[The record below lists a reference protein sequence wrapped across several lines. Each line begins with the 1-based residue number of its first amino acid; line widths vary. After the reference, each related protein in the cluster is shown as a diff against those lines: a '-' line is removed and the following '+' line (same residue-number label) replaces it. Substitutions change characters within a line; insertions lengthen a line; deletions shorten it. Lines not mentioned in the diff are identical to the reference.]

1 MSGSIFGMAV
11 RRSEDPRYLRG
22 QGGYI
27 TNLDAPDAL
36 HMVAVTSP
44 EPHGLLVSVDTE
56 WARDAPGVVGIYTAA
71 DLQLR
76 PLGTGTRAVPRE
88 VGRPPLATDR
98 VRFVG
103 EVVAV
108 VLAESEQEAVD
119 AASLVWPEIEPLPGV
134 ASVSDAVE
142 PGAPILFDEV
152 GTNLVHEARHGNSEN
167 PLEGAE
173 VEVELGV
180 VNQRLAAI
188 PLEPSATLAIP
199 RNDGGI
205 DVYVSSQ
212 NVFGHR
218 WNLAKALGLE
228 ADQVRTIVPDM
239 GGGFGAK
246 FYSYPEQIIAAKLA
260 MLHGRPVR
268 WTERRRQNLSG
279 MYHGRDQ
286 HQTIRLGATRDGRLL
301 GLEATVV
308 QNAGGYPAFGS
319 YLPNMTA
326 RMATGVYAIPKVD
339 VKVQAVATNTT
350 PTHAYRGA
358 GRPEATALLERAM
371 DVLAAELGMDP
382 VELRRQNFVRE
393 FPYDTHTSFTYD
405 SGDYDASLDRA
416 LAMADYPALRREQ
429 AERRARNDRKLLGIG
444 VSTYVEVTA
453 PFGNTEWGSTE
464 VHEDGTA
471 TVRVGTSSHGQ
482 GHESAFTQIVSGVL
496 GIPREDITF
505 IQGDTGAVP
514 QGDGTG
520 GSRSLQLG
528 GSAVLTSAE
537 EVLSKAKDILAHHLE
552 ANPADVVMVDGSGL
566 AVAGA
571 PATTTS
577 WAQIASM
584 AADETTLP
592 EGVDPGLKAELIFES
607 GGSSFPFGAH
617 LSVVEVD
624 RETGEVTLLRHIAV
638 DDCGTIFNRL
648 LVDGQ
653 VHGGVAQ
660 GIGQALFEEVAYDS
674 GGNLLS
680 GNLMTYLVPTAPTLP
695 LFEID
700 HTETPSPNNPL
711 GAKGIGESGTIGSTP
726 AVQNAIID
734 AVAHLGVRHID
745 MPATGYR
752 VWSAIH
758 SAQQ

>member
-1 MSGSIFGMAV
+1 MAGSIFGMAV
-11 RRSEDPRYLRG
+11 RRSEDPRYLHGRG
-22 QGGYI
+22 TYI
-27 TNLDAPDAL
+27 TNHQVPGVL

-44 EPHGLLVSVDTE
+44 EPHGRLIDIDTE
-56 WARDAPGVVGIYTAA
+56 WAAESPGVIGIYTAA
-71 DLQLR
+71 DLELR

-108 VLAESEQEAVD
+108 VLAETEQQAVD
-119 AASLVWPEIEPLPGV
+119 AAALVWPEIEPEPGV
-134 ASVSDAVE
+134 STIADALADD
-142 PGAPILFDEV
+142 APILFEEV
-152 GTNLVHEARHGNSEN
+152 GTNLVHEARHGNTET
-167 PLEGAE
+167 PLDDAE
-173 VEVELGV
+173 VVVELSV
-180 VNQRLAAI
+180 VNQRLAAV
-188 PLEPSATLAIP
+188 PLEPSAALAIP
-199 RNDGGI
+199 REDGGI
-205 DVYVSSQ
+205 DMYVSSQ

-228 ADQVRTIVPDM
+228 PDQVRTIVPDM

-246 FYSYPEQIIAAKLA
+246 FYSYPEQIIAGKLA

-268 WTERRRQNLSG
+268 WTERRRQNMAG

-286 HQTIRLGATRDGRLL
+286 AQTIRLGATKSGQLT
-301 GLEATVV
+301 GLQATID

-319 YLPNMTA
+319 FLPNMTA
-326 RMATGVYAIPKVD
+326 RMATGVYAIPKLD
-339 VKVQAVATNTT
+339 VTVRAIATNTT

-371 DVLAAELGMDP
+371 DLLAVQLGVDP
-382 VELRRQNFVRE
+382 VELRRKNFIRE
-393 FPYDTHTSFTYD
+393 FPYETHTRFTYD

-416 LAMADYPALRREQ
+416 LEMADYVGLRREQ
-429 AERRARNDRKLLGIG
+429 SERRARGDRRQLGIG
-444 VSTYVEVTA
+444 ISTYVEVTA
-453 PFGNTEWGSTE
+453 PFGHSEWGSTE
-464 VHEDGTA
+464 VHDDGTA

-496 GIPREDITF
+496 GIPRDDITF
-505 IQGDTGAVP
+505 VQGDTGAVP

-537 EVLSKAKDILAHHLE
+537 EVLAKAKEILAHHLE
-552 ANPADVVMVDGSGL
+552 ASPDDIVVVGGTGL

-571 PATTTS
+571 PSTATT
-577 WAQIASM
+577 WAEVAQM
-584 AADETTLP
+584 AADPGALP
-592 EGVDPGLKAELIFES
+592 DGMDPGLRAELVFEA

-617 LSVVEVD
+617 VSVVEVD
-624 RETGEVTLLRHIAV
+624 QETGEVELLRHIAV
-638 DDCGTIFNRL
+638 DDCGTIFNRV

-674 GGNLLS
+674 GGNLQS
-680 GNLMTYLVPTAPTLP
+680 GNLMTYLLPTAPTLP
-695 LFEID
+695 SFEVD

-726 AVQNAIID
+726 AVQNAVID

-745 MPATGYR
+745 MPATPHR
-752 VWSAIH
+752 VWRAIQD
-758 SAQQ
+758 AGR